1 MKIVISVLYSVS
13 VSSSST
19 LSEISPGSSVTLFCQ
34 LYCDQVSCDTLLR
47 SEGVQLI
54 WVNQAGVNLQTDSRY
69 QISFSSGRCI
79 SSLNTTL
86 LNEDHNREWRCQ
98 VTQRNEVK
106 TSVTYTVKYTG
117 EETIFNQ
124 FKIISM
130 TTNIIRTNWANKSLF
145 YSDSDSELNALL
157 QTN

>member
-13 VSSSST
+13 VFPSSSQ
-19 LSEISPGSSVTLFCQ
+19 SEISPGSSVTLFCQ

-86 LNEDHNREWRCQ
+86 LNEDHNREWRCL
-98 VTQRNEVK
+98 VTQRNEMK
-106 TSVTYTVKYTG
+106 TSAAYTVKYTSKQLLSI
-117 EETIFNQ
+117 TS
-124 FKIISM
+124 IIYISSR
-130 TTNIIRTNWANKSLF
+130 IEI
-145 YSDSDSELNALL
+145 
-157 QTN
+157 